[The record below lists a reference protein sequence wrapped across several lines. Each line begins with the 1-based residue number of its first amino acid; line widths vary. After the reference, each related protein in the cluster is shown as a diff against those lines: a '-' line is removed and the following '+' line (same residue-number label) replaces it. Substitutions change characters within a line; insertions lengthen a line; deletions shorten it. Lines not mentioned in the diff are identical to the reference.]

1 MQHHLSFFTEYYQFY
16 IQDSQTTSATDDAKF
31 WNDEAGENR
40 LAVLEGLLGVTVGK
54 YAEIKVNVLVLDEK
68 PLLNDDAEHVV
79 EASLNLPSGILQ
91 VKCCTNFETQLEL
104 NLKKGTYKIRISSFK
119 LSTIAND
126 EGDDFYVVEVWR
138 GRAAKTKILKKY
150 KI

>member
-1 MQHHLSFFTEYYQFY
+1 
-16 IQDSQTTSATDDAKF
+16 
-31 WNDEAGENR
+31 
-40 LAVLEGLLGVTVGK
+40 VEGLLGVTVGK

-79 EASLNLPSGILQ
+79 EAALNLPSGILQ

-119 LSTIAND
+119 LCTIAND
-126 EGDDFYVVEVWR
+126 EGDDFYVVEIWK
-138 GRAAKTKILKKY
+138 GRTAKTKILKKY
-150 KI
+150 K